1 MAVHATASFVGR
13 DAELALLEQLL
24 ADVGAGRGRALL
36 IEGEPGIGRSALL
49 SAGLAAA
56 EPSGVRVLRGACEE
70 LTRPFPLWAP
80 AQTLA
85 PEGLPARRQ
94 GAVAE
99 DPVTAAADQ
108 LAALVDR
115 LCAVGPLVLA
125 IEDLHWADGAT
136 LRLWERLGRATASAP
151 LLLVA
156 TRRPVPVRPELDL
169 LRDELRA
176 SGGVLIDL
184 GGLTEPEV
192 AKLAAERLGG
202 APGPRLARLLA
213 SAAGNP
219 LYTGELL
226 RARRDA
232 PDPLSD
238 APRDLGAASA
248 RAITDRLD
256 FLSARTRDTLR
267 TAALLGQD
275 FTVADLATVAE
286 EPPDILAEE
295 LDEATAAR
303 LVEADGTY
311 MRFRHGL
318 IRRSL
323 CATMPTALRA
333 ALHQHAAKALIDAGA
348 PVERVAPLMLPVLA
362 ESEGWEAGWIA
373 AHAADLAA
381 RAPGNAVPL
390 LEHALARLDSTDPRH
405 ADIEDHALAVAFRL
419 GRDREAEET
428 ARDIVVRESPER
440 AARAAWFLGA
450 TLLRTGRRGEAAEAL
465 ADVGTAVPLWRAR
478 IAALRSTALAVRG
491 GEQDA
496 RQAADRAEA
505 EGRRLG
511 DRLTTAQVLYTRSV
525 LSTLADDVLDALA
538 GTDGILA
545 GTEDDEDG
553 DLAEL
558 RLTVLGDRSALLTE
572 LDRFD
577 EAVAAAREGLARAER
592 AVRPG
597 AVGPLR
603 SRAAEARY
611 ALGRWDDALA
621 ELEPAP
627 DDDQLVPPGAVYAL
641 RALIAGQRDDW
652 PEAARQLA
660 ALDGRRDPDERA
672 ADSGTVLRARAMEAE
687 HTAGPRRV
695 VEVLRPCLT
704 PDSGQR
710 VIDPAGLLPALV
722 RAAQEC
728 GDLRSLR
735 AAAQVCAV
743 PLNGE
748 PHPARR
754 ADLDWCTGMLRG
766 EPARVLAAAAYY
778 RARGRRP
785 ALGNALEDAAV
796 VQAAGGEVTAARA
809 TLAEALDVYAEVG
822 AVWDAR
828 RATARLRPYGV
839 RPGVR
844 GARQRPKNGRQAL
857 TGTERR
863 VAELVG
869 QGMTNP
875 EIAGRLMLS
884 RRTVETHVS
893 HILTKL
899 GISSRRE
906 VARHVGSAE
915 T

>member
-1 MAVHATASFVGR
+1 MAVHATTSFVGR
-13 DAELALLEQLL
+13 DAELVLLEQLL
-24 ADVGAGRGRALL
+24 ADAGAGRGRALL

-49 SAGLAAA
+49 SAALATA

-70 LTRPFPLWAP
+70 LTRPFPLRAP
-80 AQTLA
+80 AQALA
-85 PEGLPARRQ
+85 PEGLPTRRQ
-94 GAVAE
+94 GTVAE

-115 LCAVGPLVLA
+115 LCAAGPLALV
-125 IEDLHWADGAT
+125 IEDLHWADEPT
-136 LRLWERLGRATASAP
+136 LRLWERLSRSTTSMP

-156 TRRPVPVRPELDL
+156 TRRPVPVRPELDR

-192 AKLAAERLGG
+192 AKLATERLGG
-202 APGPRLARLLA
+202 APGPRLSKLLA

-219 LYTGELL
+219 LYVGELL
-226 RARRDA
+226 RSRRDGT
-232 PDPLSD
+232 DPLSD
-238 APRDLGAASA
+238 EPWDLGAASA

-256 FLSARTRDTLR
+256 FLSAKTRDTLR
-267 TAALLGQD
+267 TAALLGPD

-286 EPPDILAEE
+286 EPPDILAEA
-295 LDEATAAR
+295 LHEASGAR
-303 LVEADGTY
+303 VVQTDGAH
-311 MRFRHGL
+311 MRFRHEL

-323 CATMPTALRA
+323 YEAMPTALRA
-333 ALHQHAAKALIDAGA
+333 ALHHHATKALIDAGA
-348 PVERVAPLMLPVLA
+348 PVERVAALLLPVLA
-362 ESEGWEAGWIA
+362 EAEGREMDWIA

-381 RAPGNAVPL
+381 RAPGSAAPL
-390 LEHALARLDSTDPRH
+390 LEHALARLDSTDPRR
-405 ADIEDHALAVAFRL
+405 ADVEDQMLAVAFRL
-419 GRDREAEET
+419 GRDRKTEET
-428 ARDIVVRESPER
+428 ARDIVVRENPER
-440 AARAAWFLGA
+440 AARATWFLGA
-450 TLLRTGRRGEAAEAL
+450 TLLRAGRRGEAAEAL
-465 ADVGTAVPLWRAR
+465 ADVDTAVPLWRAR

-491 GEQDA
+491 GETAA

-511 DRLTTAQVLYTRSV
+511 NRLTTAQVLSTRSV
-525 LSTLADDVLDALA
+525 LSTLADDVLGALA
-538 GTDGILA
+538 TTDEILA
-545 GTEDDEDG
+545 RTEDDEDG

-558 RLTVLGDRSALLTE
+558 RLTVLGDRAALLTE

-577 EAVAAAREGLARAER
+577 EAEAAAREGLARAER
-592 AVRPG
+592 AVRPAAG
-597 AVGPLR
+597 GLLR
-603 SRAAEARY
+603 TRAAEARY
-611 ALGRWDDALA
+611 AQGRWDDALA
-621 ELEPAP
+621 ELEPAL
-627 DDDQLVPPGAVYAL
+627 DDAQLRPPGAAYAL

-660 ALDGRRDPDERA
+660 NLADRRGADERA

-687 HTAGPRRV
+687 HTAGPQRV

-743 PLNGE
+743 PVNGE

-754 ADLDWCTGMLRG
+754 ADLDWSTGMLTG
-766 EPARVLAAAAYY
+766 EPARVLAAATYY

-796 VQAAGGEVTAARA
+796 VQAAGGEMTAARA
-809 TLAEALDVYAEVG
+809 TLAEALDVYARVG

-899 GISSRRE
+899 EISSRRE
-906 VARHVGSAE
+906 VARHIRRGE